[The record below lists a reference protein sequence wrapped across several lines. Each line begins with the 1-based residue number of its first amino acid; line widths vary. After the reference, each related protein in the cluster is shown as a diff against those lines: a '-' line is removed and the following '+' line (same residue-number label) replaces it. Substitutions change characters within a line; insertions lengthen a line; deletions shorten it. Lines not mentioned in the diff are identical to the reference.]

1 MHPSSA
7 GGRLLP
13 IIETKSLH
21 LLNIMRSAPYS
32 VDYASLR
39 HPEMRKHNTQ
49 FVQQFVY
56 FRENLSAASMVVCV
70 TVLDIRQRQGPG
82 SFIVASLR
90 FAENAHRVVG
100 TGKYEFRKPF
110 ISHPARGLL
119 MEQREQDDQEGQ
131 SLKSGLQTLSGV
143 LSQLTVAHRLNLI
156 PKAA

>member
-1 MHPSSA
+1 
-7 GGRLLP
+7 
-13 IIETKSLH
+13 
-21 LLNIMRSAPYS
+21 
-32 VDYASLR
+32 
-39 HPEMRKHNTQ
+39 
-49 FVQQFVY
+49 
-56 FRENLSAASMVVCV
+56 MVVCV